1 MTKDDLGVKDFLF
14 PTLGGGASDPKELSE
29 LVGASVA
36 PMVCRMTGLGDTL
49 RWIWDLWIIYTKKH
63 ISSYLHLCSLIQVC
77 TDYFQTHPPGI

>member
-1 MTKDDLGVKDFLF
+1 MYIYIYIYIHTCMTKDDVGVKDFLF

-49 RWIWDLWIIYTKKH
+49 RWIWD
-63 ISSYLHLCSLIQVC
+63 
-77 TDYFQTHPPGI
+77 